1 MENSIVPS
9 SLEVTNMTYAEE
21 QYGDFVDIHNK
32 VLTMSEFQKRRNLPL
47 NEQCASVFY
56 SKTAHLT
63 DNDFVEIDR
72 SVLQMIGFKNNFSE
86 QKDKH
91 GNLKTDA
98 LGNPLLKDMRND
110 FSSAVRCLR
119 NTVGFIEGSS
129 LDDYT
134 AHFVIQ
140 KLGVRFGTP
149 SSHAQHGGQN
159 KQSLW
164 IRMRALEHFIIM
176 ANTCNSF
183 LIREYFLDLKRIMT
197 EYNMYQMVY
206 RAKHELCIKDS
217 TIGELRND
225 IHTLI
230 KKSDYHINQIEAQ
243 TQQLTVQTQEIN
255 MQRQQ
260 LNMQSEQLNVQTQQ
274 LNVQSQKLEMLS
286 NILMK
291 ETDNKVIDVNEKL
304 KKQELVVLRSKNEPT
319 QIEVLRGQ
327 LNHVNNQLKRK
338 RNDMEVVGKIDG
350 YKNPINLLNR
360 FNESI
365 KKEGDDRFLKSNNKI
380 VLMNGSTAE
389 DLMHVF
395 RTLDEDK
402 HTVANNVKECL

>member
-32 VLTMSEFQKRRNLPL
+32 VLTMSEFQKKRNLPL

-72 SVLQMIGFKNNFSE
+72 SVLQLIGFKNNFSE
-86 QKDKH
+86 QKDKD
-91 GNLKTDA
+91 GNLKCDVN
-98 LGNPLLKDMRND
+98 GYPLLKDMRND
-110 FSSAVRCLR
+110 FSNAVRCLR

-129 LDDYT
+129 LDDAT
-134 AHFVIQ
+134 AHFVLQ
-140 KLGVRFGTP
+140 KLGVLNRIP
-149 SSHAQHGGQN
+149 SSQAQHGGQN

-225 IHTLI
+225 IHALI
-230 KKSDYHINQIEAQ
+230 KKSDYQINQIEA
-243 TQQLTVQTQEIN
+243 
-255 MQRQQ
+255 
-260 LNMQSEQLNVQTQQ
+260 QTQQ

>member
-1 MENSIVPS
+1 
-9 SLEVTNMTYAEE
+9 
-21 QYGDFVDIHNK
+21 
-32 VLTMSEFQKRRNLPL
+32 
-47 NEQCASVFY
+47 
-56 SKTAHLT
+56 
-63 DNDFVEIDR
+63 
-72 SVLQMIGFKNNFSE
+72 
-86 QKDKH
+86 
-91 GNLKTDA
+91 
-98 LGNPLLKDMRND
+98 
-110 FSSAVRCLR
+110 
-119 NTVGFIEGSS
+119 
-129 LDDYT
+129 
-134 AHFVIQ
+134 
-140 KLGVRFGTP
+140 
-149 SSHAQHGGQN
+149 
-159 KQSLW
+159 
-164 IRMRALEHFIIM
+164 
-176 ANTCNSF
+176 
-183 LIREYFLDLKRIMT
+183 
-197 EYNMYQMVY
+197 
-206 RAKHELCIKDS
+206 
-217 TIGELRND
+217 
-225 IHTLI
+225 
-230 KKSDYHINQIEAQ
+230 
-243 TQQLTVQTQEIN
+243 
-255 MQRQQ
+255 
-260 LNMQSEQLNVQTQQ
+260 MQSEQLNVQTQQ

>member
-72 SVLQMIGFKNNFSE
+72 SVLEMIGFKNNFSE

-91 GNLKTDA
+91 GNLKMDA

-129 LDDYT
+129 LDDAT
-134 AHFVIQ
+134 AHFVLQ
-140 KLGVRFGTP
+140 KLGVLNRIP
-149 SSHAQHGGQN
+149 SSQAQHGGQN

-225 IHTLI
+225 IHALI
-230 KKSDYHINQIEAQ
+230 KKSDYQINQIEA
-243 TQQLTVQTQEIN
+243 
-255 MQRQQ
+255 
-260 LNMQSEQLNVQTQQ
+260 QTQQ

>member
-91 GNLKTDA
+91 GNLKMDA

-149 SSHAQHGGQN
+149 SSQAQHGGQN

-230 KKSDYHINQIEAQ
+230 KKSDYQSNQIESQ
-243 TQQLTVQTQEIN
+243 SQQLTVQ
-255 MQRQQ
+255 
-260 LNMQSEQLNVQTQQ
+260 S
-274 LNVQSQKLEMLS
+274 
-286 NILMK
+286 
-291 ETDNKVIDVNEKL
+291 
-304 KKQELVVLRSKNEPT
+304 
-319 QIEVLRGQ
+319 
-327 LNHVNNQLKRK
+327 
-338 RNDMEVVGKIDG
+338 
-350 YKNPINLLNR
+350 
-360 FNESI
+360 
-365 KKEGDDRFLKSNNKI
+365 
-380 VLMNGSTAE
+380 
-389 DLMHVF
+389 
-395 RTLDEDK
+395 
-402 HTVANNVKECL
+402 

>member
-1 MENSIVPS
+1 
-9 SLEVTNMTYAEE
+9 
-21 QYGDFVDIHNK
+21 
-32 VLTMSEFQKRRNLPL
+32 
-47 NEQCASVFY
+47 
-56 SKTAHLT
+56 
-63 DNDFVEIDR
+63 
-72 SVLQMIGFKNNFSE
+72 MIS
-86 QKDKH
+86 
-91 GNLKTDA
+91 
-98 LGNPLLKDMRND
+98 
-110 FSSAVRCLR
+110 
-119 NTVGFIEGSS
+119 
-129 LDDYT
+129 
-134 AHFVIQ
+134 
-140 KLGVRFGTP
+140 
-149 SSHAQHGGQN
+149 
-159 KQSLW
+159 
-164 IRMRALEHFIIM
+164 
-176 ANTCNSF
+176 
-183 LIREYFLDLKRIMT
+183 
-197 EYNMYQMVY
+197 
-206 RAKHELCIKDS
+206 
-217 TIGELRND
+217 

-243 TQQLTVQTQEIN
+243 TQQLTVQSQEIN
-255 MQRQQ
+255 MQSHEISMQRQQ